1 VVLIPKKNDPLKI
14 SDYRPISLIH
24 SFAKIVSKLLANR
37 LAPELNHMISINQTT
52 FIKKRCIHDNFMY
65 VRQVV

>member
-24 SFAKIVSKLLANR
+24 SFAKIVSKLLTNR
-37 LAPELNHMISINQTT
+37 LAPELNHMISINQTA